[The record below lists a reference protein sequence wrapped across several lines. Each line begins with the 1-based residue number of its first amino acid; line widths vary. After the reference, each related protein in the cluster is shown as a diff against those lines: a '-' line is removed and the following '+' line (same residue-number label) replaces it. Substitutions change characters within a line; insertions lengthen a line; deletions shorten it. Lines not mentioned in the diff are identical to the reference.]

1 MGKDVEAEVEA
12 GSTEEQTSGEQR
24 SRAFIESAARG
35 FGPPAGA
42 VYVEPSDAEVLAGL
56 QLQRAGDELLE
67 VQVLMEDLDGVER
80 HVRVTGFVDVEAD
93 STVVL
98 SPSGLD
104 GYHHSLCMDAL
115 ERESRERRIERQRA
129 ADLRDA
135 LIGIGGGF

>member
-1 MGKDVEAEVEA
+1 MNAALGGHMGKDVAAAAEEKSSTNLGEFGPQA
-12 GSTEEQTSGEQR
+12 GSEC
-24 SRAFIESAARG
+24 AI
-35 FGPPAGA
+35 FGPNA
-42 VYVEPSDAEVLAGL
+42 VGDVEVLTGL

-67 VQVLMEDLDGVER
+67 VQVLMEDLDGAER
-80 HVRVTGFVDVEAD
+80 YVRVTGFVDVEAD

-104 GYHHSLCMDAL
+104 GYRHSLCMDAL
-115 ERESRERRIERQRA
+115 EQESRERRVERQRA